1 MDLAMD
7 GNDIDFR
14 VFARSA
20 GDLETFAA
28 GELVFRTGDAADAM
42 WIVMSG
48 MIEIEVNSRVI
59 ALVGHN
65 YALGVLSLIDQLPRS
80 STARAREDS
89 QLIRINS
96 RRFCFMVEQMP
107 NFGWYVMRQ
116 LADRLRATN
125 AAL

>member
-1 MDLAMD
+1 MQDH
-7 GNDIDFR
+7 DIDFR

-20 GDLETFAA
+20 GDIEAFSP
-28 GELVFRTGDAADAM
+28 GQFVFREGDPADGM

-48 MIEIEVNSRVI
+48 TIEIAVHGRVI
-59 ALVGHN
+59 ENVGVN

-80 STARAREDS
+80 STARAQDDAR
-89 QLIRINS
+89 LVRISS
-96 RRFCFMVEQMP
+96 RRFSFMVEQMP

-125 AAL
+125 AAV